1 MYDISMASL
10 CTWKNEAF
18 EACVVMVTLPDR
30 VPVLPVKNYPFPIPE
45 ESAIRHSPM
54 HLPCSLHIL
63 SIVHKNYVKTD
74 FQGRMNRKSV
84 RSRQ

>member
-30 VPVLPVKNYPFPIPE
+30 VPVLPVKNYPYPIPE
-45 ESAIRHSPM
+45 ESATRHSPTSKVEKLANENKFSNARRI
-54 HLPCSLHIL
+54 HEL
-63 SIVHKNYVKTD
+63 
-74 FQGRMNRKSV
+74 
-84 RSRQ
+84 RST